1 MNIRTFVAILSRNP
15 QYDFPKMRGRGS
27 KAVWNFSE
35 VSSVLEMPSVPKG
48 GEGYRFIVRLHKLE
62 RERDSPS
69 IHSSHPPIS
78 SSSTWYLWL
87 KREYVVWWLEV
98 FYESSL
104 SSSEARYQGDR
115 FIVRLHKERGR
126 ERLRAFILSSPNSS
140 SFSPFTFYRW
150 VVVHRRCFDLIR
162 GQASGTFGEQLCRK
176 LKV

>member
-1 MNIRTFVAILSRNP
+1 M
-15 QYDFPKMRGRGS
+15 
-27 KAVWNFSE
+27 
-35 VSSVLEMPSVPKG
+35 
-48 GEGYRFIVRLHKLE
+48 EGDRFILRLHKLE

-126 ERLRAFILSSPNSS
+126 EAPSIHFFLSHTLLLLTLHLLS
-140 SFSPFTFYRW
+140 
-150 VVVHRRCFDLIR
+150 L
-162 GQASGTFGEQLCRK
+162 GG
-176 LKV
+176 

>member
-1 MNIRTFVAILSRNP
+1 MASLFSFKRCHRAGVGGKEGGVRATGLLSSCTRSSIHPSHPPNSSSSPLRPPPFFFGSTFYLVYLVVHSR
-15 QYDFPKMRGRGS
+15 G
-27 KAVWNFSE
+27 
-35 VSSVLEMPSVPKG
+35 KG
-48 GEGYRFIVRLHKLE
+48 GEDYRFIVRLHKLE
-62 RERDSPS
+62 REREAPS

-126 ERLRAFILSSPNSS
+126 EAPCIHPFLSYPNKN
-140 SFSPFTFYRW
+140 TK
-150 VVVHRRCFDLIR
+150 I
-162 GQASGTFGEQLCRK
+162 
-176 LKV
+176 